1 MTQTEVVPSVFAHL
15 GDDGVFRRYHLRL
28 DFRHTLHGGIPK
40 IAAAMDGNSDAET
53 MIGQWIKATTGHY
66 DRQAEEIAQASAAA
80 MKAGAA
86 VENAALLEAAR
97 EGEDLNPEALLQQ
110 LIEDRA
116 SMAWTGFK
124 FVNGSLVL
132 EERQVKAMLKECGT
146 TLDYFRDA
154 CIA

>member
-1 MTQTEVVPSVFAHL
+1 
-15 GDDGVFRRYHLRL
+15 
-28 DFRHTLHGGIPK
+28 
-40 IAAAMDGNSDAET
+40 MDGNSDAET